1 MRVLRSRLIRGQDL
15 LTAIAEMRELET
27 RSTQSTKLTSSEGNL
42 LVYPLVRNY
51 A

>member
-1 MRVLRSRLIRGQDL
+1 MRVLCPRLIRRQDL
-15 LTAIAEMRELET
+15 LTAIAEMRKLQT
-27 RSTQSTKLTSSEGNL
+27 RSTRSTKLTSSEGNL